1 MSNRAVLEVIALDAE
16 DAVAAQAGG
25 ADRLELVTDMA
36 ADGLTP
42 SRETFAA
49 IRSAVDIPLRVM
61 LRVADGFAAGDIDVL
76 VGRAHEMREAGADEF
91 VFGFLDAD
99 GRADLV
105 AVERLVAELDGC
117 RWTFHRAI
125 DRAADRDALRKQ
137 LADLPGLDTFLTAG
151 SPAGWTRASRRW
163 WPRPPTAASR
173 GTRRR
178 SWSAAASTCTTCPNC
193 GWRASTRSTSA
204 ARPGRPA
211 GRARWTRRPYGS
223 GARHSTPEAIR
234 ERPKASGAAPEGV
247 RGGAEPVRERPGG
260 TESVRG
266 GPKSPAPTARPGPQP
281 TEPHA
286 PPRRPAQAP
295 EHLAHGAP
303 RPAPTRRSYPS
314 ASGSGAACSTVS
326 PDTARVSATYS
337 RRSPVR
343 SSGSPSTTAAGSSST
358 T

>member
-76 VGRAHEMREAGADEF
+76 VGKAREMREAGADEF

-99 GRADLV
+99 GHADLV

-125 DRAADRDALRKQ
+125 DRAADRDALREQ

-151 SPAGWTRASRRW
+151 SPAGVDAGIPVLLAEAARTGEPGYQAQVLVGGGLHLRHLPRLRA
-163 WPRPPTAASR
+163 AGIDAVHI
-173 GTRRR
+173 G
-178 SWSAAASTCTTCPNC
+178 
-193 GWRASTRSTSA
+193 GA
-204 ARPGRPA
+204 ARPGGWSAPVD
-211 GRARWTRRPYGS
+211 
-223 GARHSTPEAIR
+223 
-234 ERPKASGAAPEGV
+234 AA
-247 RGGAEPVRERPGG
+247 AVREWR
-260 TESVRG
+260 E
-266 GPKSPAPTARPGPQP
+266 ALDA
-281 TEPHA
+281 
-286 PPRRPAQAP
+286 
-295 EHLAHGAP
+295 
-303 RPAPTRRSYPS
+303 
-314 ASGSGAACSTVS
+314 
-326 PDTARVSATYS
+326 
-337 RRSPVR
+337 
-343 SSGSPSTTAAGSSST
+343 
-358 T
+358 